1 MAVRFG
7 MSRVAFC
14 KRLPLTHSC
23 MEFPA
28 VGYRNNS
35 DGGLNN
41 PGTNGNYWAS
51 EQNSSTNA
59 YRMNF
64 NSSNVNTNNN
74 DKRNG
79 YSVRCV
85 RQNLRP

>member
-1 MAVRFG
+1 
-7 MSRVAFC
+7 
-14 KRLPLTHSC
+14 

-35 DGGLNN
+35 DGTLNN

-51 EQNSSTNA
+51 DTSGSNA
-59 YRMNF
+59 YNMYF

-74 DKRNG
+74 NKRNG

-85 RQNLRP
+85 RREFTTLIFLRNNAH